1 MNRIPTCIDSF
12 PEITLP
18 AQQQVFSQGQA
29 CQHYIVLTSGH
40 VKVFARSDDGRE
52 LVLYRIQPG
61 EVCILTT
68 ACLMGNSHYSAEAIT
83 ESDIT
88 ARVIPQRDFNKLLT
102 TSEAFREFVFHN
114 FSQRMTE
121 LMQQLEQITFDS
133 IERRLSHFIYRMSEN
148 SHQLALTHQAIAT
161 EIGSA
166 REVVSRSLK
175 KLESQGVIKLNRG
188 TIDIIDRPALRKGPL
203 V

>member
-1 MNRIPTCIDSF
+1 MNRIPTCINSF
-12 PEITLP
+12 PEISLP

-29 CQHYIVLTSGH
+29 CQYYIVLTSGK
-40 VKVFARSDDGRE
+40 VKVFTRSEDGRE

-83 ESDIT
+83 ESDIS
-88 ARVIPQRDFNKLLT
+88 ARIIPQRDFNQLLT
-102 TSEAFREFVFHN
+102 SSETFREFVFHN

-148 SHQLALTHQAIAT
+148 SDHLIMTHQEIAT

-175 KLESQGVIKLNRG
+175 KLQGRGAIKLNRG
-188 TIDIIDRPALRKGPL
+188 TIDIINRPALRKNMP